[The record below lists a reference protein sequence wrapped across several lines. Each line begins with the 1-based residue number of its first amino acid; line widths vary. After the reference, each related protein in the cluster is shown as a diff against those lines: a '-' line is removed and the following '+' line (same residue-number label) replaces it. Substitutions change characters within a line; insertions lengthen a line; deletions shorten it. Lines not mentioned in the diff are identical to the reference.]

1 MSSSTDASSTST
13 ASRYSWGGDAHLVV
27 QVSEEMS
34 LEANFSVMAVTDVL
48 RQRHLDGVMDICPAN
63 ASFLIRFDPD
73 VLAPADLEAAVRAA

>member
-1 MSSSTDASSTST
+1 M
-13 ASRYSWGGDAHLVV
+13 

-73 VLAPADLEAAVRAA
+73 VLAPPDLEAAVRHGATHLRVGTAILGSRPPHR